1 MGGGAQAGGAMNG
14 LINRSIQCFLR
25 DGWGAGV
32 WDDAAR
38 AAGVPPQGFE
48 PLLPYPP
55 EVTDR
60 LLAAAAARLDRDSAC
75 LLEDLGT
82 YIVSHPAR
90 AAVRRLLR
98 FGGSDFRD
106 FLHSLE
112 DLPARARLALPD
124 LVLPPLHLREETADA
139 FRLVIGPGRPGLA
152 EVMLGLL
159 RAMAD
164 DYGALVLLRL
174 DHAAADGA
182 ADVVIH
188 LLDPAHGA
196 GRAFRLGRG
205 S

>member
-1 MGGGAQAGGAMNG
+1 M
-14 LINRSIQCFLR
+14 LT
-25 DGWGAGV
+25 
-32 WDDAAR
+32 
-38 AAGVPPQGFE
+38 
-48 PLLPYPP
+48 YPA

-60 LLAAAAARLDRDSAC
+60 LLDAAAARLNRDGAC

-106 FLHSLE
+106 FLQSLE

-124 LVLPPLHLREETADA
+124 LVLPALRLREGGADE
-139 FRLVIGPGRPGLA
+139 FLLQIGPGRPGLA

-164 DYGALVLLRL
+164 DYGALVMLRL
-174 DHAAADGA
+174 DRAEADGRA
-182 ADVVIH
+182 EVTIH
-188 LLDPAHGA
+188 LLDAAHGA
-196 GRAFRLGRG
+196 GRSFTLGRAE
-205 S
+205 

>member
-1 MGGGAQAGGAMNG
+1 MNG

-25 DGWGAGV
+25 DGWGPAV

-60 LLAAAAARLDRDSAC
+60 LLAAAATRLNRDSAC
-75 LLEDLGT
+75 LLEDMGT

-106 FLHSLE
+106 FLQSLE

-124 LVLPPLHLREETADA
+124 LVLPALRLREEAPDD
-139 FRLVIGPGRPGLA
+139 FRLEIGAGRPGLA
-152 EVMLGLL
+152 EVTLGLL

-164 DYGALVLLRL
+164 DYGALVTMRL
-174 DHAAADGA
+174 ESVSPDGA
-182 ADVVIH
+182 AILAIR
-188 LLDPAHGA
+188 LLDQAHGM
-196 GRAFRLGRG
+196 GRAFSLGRVE
-205 S
+205 

>member
-1 MGGGAQAGGAMNG
+1 MNG

-25 DGWGAGV
+25 DGWGAAV
-32 WDDAAR
+32 WDDAAL
-38 AAGVPPQGFE
+38 AAGVPLQGFE
-48 PLLPYPP
+48 PLLPYPA

-60 LLAAAAARLDRDSAC
+60 LLSAAAARLDRDSAC

-90 AAVRRLLR
+90 AGVRRLLR

-124 LVLPPLHLREETADA
+124 LVLPSLRLREEGADD
-139 FRLVIGPGRPGLA
+139 FRLDIGPGRPGLA
-152 EVMLGLL
+152 EVTMGLL

-164 DYGALVLLRL
+164 DYGALVLLQLER
-174 DHAAADGA
+174 AQADGA
-182 ADVVIH
+182 AEVAIR
-188 LLDPAHGA
+188 LLDDAHGT
-196 GRAFRLGRG
+196 GRAFTLGRAE
-205 S
+205 